1 MPLSSVMLE
10 RLRTA
15 AEQRRERAVDLAQQI
30 CAIPAPT
37 GDEGQRAA
45 FVARLWRERGYT
57 PEIDTLQNVYVRR
70 GQRGQQPV
78 LMVLAHTD
86 TVFPAETPLHIVRE
100 GDKVCGP

>member
-1 MPLSSVMLE
+1 MVGMASGHPYHLPYSNYCAPRRGARLYNFEGEIMPLSSVMLE

-57 PEIDTLQNVYVRR
+57 PEIDALQNVYVRR
-70 GQRGQQPV
+70 GQ
-78 LMVLAHTD
+78 
-86 TVFPAETPLHIVRE
+86 
-100 GDKVCGP
+100 